1 MRFEIENKLVRR
13 FKRFSFI
20 KSGLILIL
28 IFPLIFYPIEPI
40 FAATFI
46 DDTQDEFDAGT
57 HNETQWNVTNNWV
70 ELTETG
76 KTNGLGSYTSSI
88 KDAGGIAS
96 WDKISWTPQ
105 QPYYKELPNNKGQ
118 ESGYPTGNADM
129 TGNVL
134 LLHMNE
140 ESGTIVDYSGEGNN
154 GTTYG
159 GVTYGAEGKF
169 NTALEFDG
177 VDDYVSVPDSDSLD
191 ITDAITIEAWVYRE
205 FEDNNV
211 HEVVCK
217 GSDSGHKGYRLD
229 FAGPRVRFRLGNGS
243 DWIGVE
249 SLSEISPKTWY
260 HVVGTYDG
268 SIIKIYVNGEEENS
282 IVMEGTV
289 QSSSFSVFLGQY
301 VVNGIYLFDGK
312 IDEVC
317 IWERALSPTEVQIL
331 YNNYMQK
338 MGSYFNV
345 RKYVT
350 PAPVVIV

>member
-57 HNETQWNVTNNWV
+57 HNETQWNATNNWV

-177 VDDYVSVPDSDSLD
+177 VDDYVEVPDDDSLD
-191 ITDAITIEAWVYRE
+191 ITDAITIEAWVNTNLQGEYRKIAT
-205 FEDNNV
+205 
-211 HEVVCK
+211 K
-217 GSDSGHKGYRLD
+217 GNASDSSFYLSQGSGGYKTYFGARNQD
-229 FAGPRVRFRLGNGS
+229 S
-243 DWIGVE
+243 DLKYAVYDQYLPIGEWVH
-249 SLSEISPKTWY
+249 L
-260 HVVGTYDG
+260 VGTYDG
-268 SIIKIYVNGEEENS
+268 SSVN
-282 IVMEGTV
+282 
-289 QSSSFSVFLGQY
+289 LY
-301 VVNGIYLFDGK
+301 WNGILVATEPHSGLIYTNNYPVRISGYATGGEIFDGI
-312 IDEVC
+312 IDEVR
-317 IWERALSPTEVQIL
+317 IYNRALSPTEIQIL
-331 YNNYMQK
+331 SKNYMQK